1 MDKRRIRVGTITY
14 QRANNYGAALQM
26 FALQKVLER
35 MDTDTWVIDYRSPY
49 MSRPYSMAALKRK
62 GPLRFC
68 LGMAYAAV
76 RLPRMLAFR
85 RFRQELRFTKSVG
98 PSELVDLNQDFDCF
112 IAGSDQVWN
121 DDINDGDPAYFLHFV
136 DKHHKKF
143 SYAASFGFSS
153 LRNEQV
159 QSYRERLVDFSVL
172 SVREASAREIIS
184 GLLGRA
190 AHVTLDPTLLLS
202 ATEWQ
207 DLISKERLVP
217 QKYVLLYHITFS
229 RELVEFAQR
238 FARERG
244 YRLIA
249 VPFPL
254 GKLVWH
260 TPKLSVGPYEWV
272 RLIRDAELVVT
283 DSFHGCAFAINFN
296 KDFVAETTGASTRI
310 HSILDRYELQGRY
323 LSKMVLQAHTAAIN
337 WAAVN
342 DKLEEDRSES
352 MQVLKTSLD
361 TL

>member
-1 MDKRRIRVGTITY
+1 MDKRHTRRNDYLPKGDNYDGPSNIRLTKKYLSAWTLTLGSSIIAVLTCQTIF
-14 QRANNYGAALQM
+14 NGGAE
-26 FALQKVLER
+26 K
-35 MDTDTWVIDYRSPY
+35 
-49 MSRPYSMAALKRK
+49 K

-296 KDFVAETTGASTRI
+296 KDFVAGPRALAHGFTVFWIDTNYRGATYQKWYCRHI
-310 HSILDRYELQGRY
+310 PPLSIGLP
-323 LSKMVLQAHTAAIN
+323 
-337 WAAVN
+337 
-342 DKLEEDRSES
+342 
-352 MQVLKTSLD
+352 
-361 TL
+361 

>member
-136 DKHHKKF
+136 DKHPR
-143 SYAASFGFSS
+143 SS
-153 LRNEQV
+153 PTPRV
-159 QSYRERLVDFSVL
+159 SIFVL
-172 SVREASAREIIS
+172 A
-184 GLLGRA
+184 
-190 AHVTLDPTLLLS
+190 
-202 ATEWQ
+202 
-207 DLISKERLVP
+207 K
-217 QKYVLLYHITFS
+217 
-229 RELVEFAQR
+229 
-238 FARERG
+238 
-244 YRLIA
+244 
-249 VPFPL
+249 
-254 GKLVWH
+254 
-260 TPKLSVGPYEWV
+260 
-272 RLIRDAELVVT
+272 
-283 DSFHGCAFAINFN
+283 
-296 KDFVAETTGASTRI
+296 
-310 HSILDRYELQGRY
+310 
-323 LSKMVLQAHTAAIN
+323 
-337 WAAVN
+337 
-342 DKLEEDRSES
+342 
-352 MQVLKTSLD
+352 
-361 TL
+361 